1 MEPRIIFPNDDG
13 SLGLIIPFMG
23 SGISIQETARKDTPA
38 GKPYII
44 LWDTALPDDIRFFDA
59 CEADFSK
66 PTGVGIGHDA
76 WFAEQARNK

>member
-13 SLGLIIPFMG
+13 SLALIIPFMG
-23 SGISIQETARKDTPA
+23 SGVNIQEIARKDTPA

-44 LWDTALPDDIRFFDA
+44 IQDSDVPDDIRFFDA
-59 CEADFSK
+59 CEADFSN
-66 PTGVGIGHDA
+66 PTGVGIGPEA